1 MRVDYEYV
9 LEFAKKKHE
18 GQFRADGVT
27 PYINHPI
34 QVAAIVKR
42 VKKSADIDSI
52 VAAALLHD
60 TLEDT
65 YTSYREL
72 TDEFGEMVASMVMEV
87 TTASYVPMLIG
98 KSNYLKRKMVDMSNY
113 ALVIK
118 LSDRLAN
125 LIDSKT
131 LSEERRYRLIVDTHD
146 IIEYI
151 EAHRELT
158 GTQKVLITVIREQL
172 AKIKEENM
180 EENLNN
186 NNI

>member
-1 MRVDYEYV
+1 MRVDYDYV
-9 LEFAKKKHE
+9 LEFARKKHA

-34 QVAAIVKR
+34 QVAKIVKR

-65 YTSYREL
+65 YTSYKEL
-72 TDEFGEMVASMVMEV
+72 TDEFGVMVASMVMEV

-118 LSDRLAN
+118 LADRLAN
-125 LIDSKT
+125 LMDSSS
-131 LSEERRYRLIVDTHD
+131 LSEERRTGLIIDTHE
-146 IIEYI
+146 IIDYI
-151 EAHRELT
+151 EAHRDLT
-158 GTQKVLITVIREQL
+158 GTQKELVNEIREEL
-172 AKIKEENM
+172 SNIRAE
-180 EENLNN
+180 
-186 NNI
+186 NNIDPSI